1 MNVKIFRHFYDYHF
15 SENRTILELCASQL
29 TLQQFIQPA
38 GYSYGS
44 VRGQLVHLMQVDQAW
59 FSDLRG
65 AAIPGEHSLE
75 AYADLG
81 VLRADWTSIEQEM
94 RSYLSALTD
103 EVLMSQPL
111 QGEDK
116 DLYVWQVLLQVA
128 NHGTDHRAQVL
139 RLLSDLGVPT
149 SSQDYI
155 FFAYD
160 NP

>member
-1 MNVKIFRHFYDYHF
+1 MDPVAFRHFYAYHF
-15 SENRTILELCASQL
+15 SENRKLLELCASQL
-29 TLQQFIQPA
+29 TPQQFVQPA

-44 VRGQLVHLMQVDQAW
+44 VRDQLVHLMQVDQAW

-65 AAIPGEHSLE
+65 TAIPGEHSLE
-75 AYADLG
+75 AYADLE

-103 EVLMSQPL
+103 EMLMSQPL

-139 RLLSDLGVPT
+139 RLLSDLGVQT

-155 FFAYD
+155 FFAYE